1 MNPSTA
7 TCSSCSAPLGPA
19 DLSCPACHQL
29 VHSAELK
36 DLSASSSAAQGR
48 GDLAAARDIYQK
60 MLPLLPPESNQHA
73 AIAGRLS
80 TVEAT
85 LAEKAAA
92 QAAEQNHP
100 WRKRLLLLGPVGL
113 FLWKFKFVVVFA
125 LTKAKLLLLGL
136 TKLSTFTSMLAAIGL
151 YWTWWGWKFALGFV
165 LSIYVHEMG
174 HVAALR
180 RFGIPASAP
189 MFVPGLGAFVRMNAH
204 PASVG
209 QDARVGLAGPIWG
222 LGACLAA
229 LSLWLLTGYGVWAGV
244 GRAAAWINLF
254 NLVPIGWL
262 DGGRAFRALTRA
274 QRGLL
279 LAAMLALWA
288 ATSEPL
294 FFVLA
299 LGATWRLFT
308 KDFAPERDDAILL
321 QFAGLLAVFG
331 AVCALVAPQGPR

>member
-1 MNPSTA
+1 MNGGSA
-7 TCSSCSAPLGPA
+7 TCAACSAVLAAA

-36 DLSASSSAAQGR
+36 RLSAAAADAQAQ
-48 GDLAAARDIYQK
+48 GDLATACDLYRQ
-60 MLPLLPPESNQHA
+60 MLPLLPAESNQHA
-73 AIAGRLS
+73 TIAGRLS
-80 TVEAT
+80 TAEAA

-92 QAAEQNHP
+92 AAAEQDNP

-113 FLWKFKFVVVFA
+113 FLWKFKFIVVFA

-136 TKLSTFTSMLAAIGL
+136 TKLSTFGSMLAALGL

-189 MFVPGLGAFVRMNAH
+189 MFIPGLGAFVRMNAH

-229 LSLWLLTGYGVWAGV
+229 LSLWLLTGFEVWAGV

-262 DGGRAFRALTRA
+262 DGGRAFRALTRP
-274 QRGLL
+274 QRGIL
-279 LAAMLALWA
+279 LAAMIALWA
-288 ATSEPL
+288 ITSEPL

-299 LGATWRLFT
+299 LGAAWRLFT
-308 KDFAPERDDAILL
+308 RDFPPERDDAILL

-331 AVCALVAPQGPR
+331 AVCALVAPQVQR

>member
-1 MNPSTA
+1 MNPGSA
-7 TCSSCSAPLGPA
+7 TCAGCGAPLAAA

-36 DLSASSSAAQGR
+36 RLSTDSTAAQGR
-48 GDLAAARDIYQK
+48 GDLAAARNLYQQ
-60 MLPLLPPESNQHA
+60 MLPLLPPESKQHA

-80 TVEAT
+80 TVEAA

-92 QAAEQNHP
+92 AAAEMDHP

-136 TKLSTFTSMLAAIGL
+136 TKLSTFASMLAALGL

-229 LSLWLLTGYGVWAGV
+229 LGLWRLTGYSVWAGV

-262 DGGRAFRALTRA
+262 DGGRAFRALTRS

-288 ATSEPL
+288 VTSEPL